1 MSVAVKICGLS
12 TLESVAAAALGGAKF
27 AGFVFYPPSPRNLS
41 PEQAA
46 PLAAG
51 VPSGISRVGVFVDPE
66 DELLERVLAKA
77 PLDLIQ
83 LHGEESPERV
93 EAIKR
98 KFGKQAIK
106 AIKISS
112 EADLGEAGDDG
123 ERRLEL
129 VRHIG
134 DEVTAHGLDPLE
146 LADIARDQQI
156 LVGAIRNDL
165 QQQGQAFDAATA
177 IDQRFVEARGFD
189 VLLDTGRR
197 RAPRELVLELNR
209 RRTKVDAYWDDVAF
223 VD

>member
-46 PLAAG
+46 PLVAG
-51 VPSGISRVGVFVDPE
+51 VPSGISRVGVFVDPG

-93 EAIKR
+93 GAIKK
-98 KFGKQAIK
+98 KFGKPAIK

-112 EADLGEAGDDG
+112 EADLGEAA
-123 ERRLEL
+123 RYF
-129 VRHIG
+129 
-134 DEVTAHGLDPLE
+134 AA
-146 LADIARDQQI
+146 ADWLMFDARPPKDASRPGGNA
-156 LVGAIRNDL
+156 L
-165 QQQGQAFDAATA
+165 AFDWELLRQRRWPLPWMLSGGLNPGNLGEAVRISGAKAVDVSSGVESRPGVKDTA
-177 IDQRFVEARGFD
+177 KIREFLAVAR
-189 VLLDTGRR
+189 RI
-197 RAPRELVLELNR
+197 
-209 RRTKVDAYWDDVAF
+209 
-223 VD
+223 

>member
-112 EADLGEAGDDG
+112 EADLGEAA
-123 ERRLEL
+123 RYF
-129 VRHIG
+129 
-134 DEVTAHGLDPLE
+134 AA
-146 LADIARDQQI
+146 ADWLMFDARPPKESARPGGNA
-156 LVGAIRNDL
+156 L
-165 QQQGQAFDAATA
+165 AFDWELLRQRRWPLPWMLSGGLNPGNLGEAMRISGATA
-177 IDQRFVEARGFD
+177 VDVSSGVESRPGVKDTAKIREFLAVAR
-189 VLLDTGRR
+189 RI
-197 RAPRELVLELNR
+197 
-209 RRTKVDAYWDDVAF
+209 
-223 VD
+223 

>member
-46 PLAAG
+46 PLVAG
-51 VPSGISRVGVFVDPE
+51 VPSGISRVGVFVDPG

-93 EAIKR
+93 GAIKR
-98 KFGKQAIK
+98 KFGKPAIK

-112 EADLGEAGDDG
+112 EADLGEAA
-123 ERRLEL
+123 RYF
-129 VRHIG
+129 
-134 DEVTAHGLDPLE
+134 AA
-146 LADIARDQQI
+146 ADWLMFDARPSKDASRPGGNA
-156 LVGAIRNDL
+156 L
-165 QQQGQAFDAATA
+165 AFDWELLRQRRWPLPWMLSGGLNPGNLGEAVRISGAKAVDVSSGVESRPGVKDTA
-177 IDQRFVEARGFD
+177 KIREFLAVAR
-189 VLLDTGRR
+189 RI
-197 RAPRELVLELNR
+197 
-209 RRTKVDAYWDDVAF
+209 
-223 VD
+223 